1 MREKR
6 IKEHVLFLSGLV
18 ISLRLS
24 LAFHFP
30 SYRRKREASNLHYS
44 LGLKPYKPT
53 KEQTAAT
60 IHHNKNATKFFQN
73 EFPRFL
79 TEQNLRESSPVTSNA
94 SLTTPPET
102 KGIIELNRNATQH
115 NEHSKSVNKSSNPP
129 KNYEW
134 PDPNRV
140 LSSFNRQRKNETKKK
155 EENSA
160 LEEIFP
166 VGELFPVDG
175 QQVVNRRTGCVSPPN
190 NNRFNRSS
198 ADALL
203 SFLPPKQD
211 DIDDTFDKASE
222 VLDKITSD
230 SQRSAP
236 SHKTQ
241 PALPNIVND
250 KNSEDYVTVKD
261 LQSILTE
268 ILEQQKLQYQ
278 QQEER
283 KSLETAWVPTKT
295 SRGLIEQS
303 TSKSPSSTSTTTSGV
318 AFPQPSK
325 LDSSSL
331 KKGNSVAGLF
341 LGMVLGMSILPNLW
355 LFGSIVGAIY
365 GYNVTPL
372 DEDNIA
378 SRVVSQLGRRIA
390 RASLSVYDSAN
401 TLFFMY
407 KTGQLSYEYYQRYAA
422 LDQKFA
428 IQDKI
433 DAFNARF
440 AEGKVKF
447 DKWEKENEVGRR
459 VLAGMRTLW
468 LVEEQSRKKN
478 SRIWRRG
485 SRYRVVQLFYD
496 AAYFLGRAVGNIWKT
511 LTGKGG
517 SEVKEFLRGI
527 ARWNEMEDESI
538 GARLGAALWAA
549 VAVSLTGALF
559 SLSPFF
565 LTFMALG
572 CGYIWPTWPS
582 EAADAITAFWND
594 RRRRGVDVSE
604 RKLTNIAPT
613 PFLSFFSIGKDIGD
627 GSKNGMNKNRY
638 YFYRTRDGKK
648 KYYRVGVPGPFGS
661 IGNRR
666 TVKKNRWGLFSSE
679 D

>member
-1 MREKR
+1 MAW
-6 IKEHVLFLSGLV
+6 
-18 ISLRLS
+18 
-24 LAFHFP
+24 AFHLSSF
-30 SYRRKREASNLHYS
+30 RLQRESSHLHYS
-44 LGLKPYKPT
+44 LGMQPYIPT
-53 KEQTAAT
+53 KDQKAAT
-60 IHHNKNATKFFQN
+60 NHHNKNATKFFQN
-73 EFPRFL
+73 EFPRFV
-79 TEQNLRESSPVTSNA
+79 TADSLRESSSETHNT
-94 SLTTPPET
+94 SLTTPFET
-102 KGIIELNRNATQH
+102 KETAELHRNETH
-115 NEHSKSVNKSSNPP
+115 NKEQLKSTSKSNIP

-134 PDPNRV
+134 PDPNRM
-140 LSSFNRQRKNETKKK
+140 LSSFNLQRKNETKKNEDTNALK
-155 EENSA
+155 E
-160 LEEIFP
+160 LLP
-166 VGELFPVDG
+166 VGELLPLDG
-175 QQVVNRRTGCVSPPN
+175 QEVLNKLTGFVSSFN
-190 NNRFNRSS
+190 NSSNLSS

-203 SFLPPKQD
+203 SLLPPKED
-211 DIDDTFDKASE
+211 EIEDAFVKASDALE
-222 VLDKITSD
+222 KITVD
-230 SQRSAP
+230 SKKRAP
-236 SHKTQ
+236 NHETQ
-241 PALPNIVND
+241 SALPKIVND
-250 KNSEDYVTVKD
+250 KNAENYVTVKD

-278 QQEER
+278 QQEQR
-283 KSLETAWVPTKT
+283 RSPETAWVPTKT

-303 TSKSPSSTSTTTSGV
+303 TIKGPSSTSTTPTSGV

-325 LDSSSL
+325 LDLNAL
-331 KKGNSVAGLF
+331 KKGNSVAGLL
-341 LGMVLGMSILPNLW
+341 LGMILGISILPNLW
-355 LFGSIVGAIY
+355 LFGSIVGAVY
-365 GYNVTPL
+365 GYNITPL
-372 DEDNIA
+372 DELNVA
-378 SRVVSQLGRRIA
+378 SRIVTQLGRKIA

-496 AAYFLGRAVGNIWKT
+496 AAYLLGRVLGNIWKT

-527 ARWNEMEDESI
+527 ARWTDTEDESI

-559 SLSPFF
+559 SLSPLL
-565 LTFMALG
+565 LTFIALG

-582 EAADAITAFWND
+582 EAADGVTAFWND
-594 RRRRGVDVSE
+594 RRSRGLDVTES
-604 RKLTNIAPT
+604 KLINIP
-613 PFLSFFSIGKDIGD
+613 PPPQLFSFFSIGKASG
-627 GSKNGMNKNRY
+627 GKNKNVMHKDRY
-638 YFYRTRDGKK
+638 YFYKTPDGKR
-648 KYYRVGVPGPFGS
+648 KYYRVGVPWPFWN

-666 TVKKNRWGLFSSE
+666 TTEKKRRRMFSSN